1 MALAVDKRRRGLSHS
16 SGSGARAS
24 GRPPL
29 PPPCRFDDASRPPLT
44 VADCQARRTLPAR
57 FVRAPP
63 EGDATNWR
71 PPPLR
76 CRCKLCGEAG
86 RSGIANG
93 RRRAGATR
101 ASAWRGNLA
110 PYLTALFEWV
120 EAEPDITTPELAAKS
135 KAEKDMTAHPAS
147 LSRLL
152 KAGQSFK
159 KHCWPRRPSV
169 RTCARRVTSG
179 RSHRQ
184 PGMRHGVHRLV
195 FLDET
200 GTTTKMTRLRGRG
213 SPLGHADLHRRT
225 AL

>member
-1 MALAVDKRRRGLSHS
+1 MLL
-16 SGSGARAS
+16 
-24 GRPPL
+24 RPG
-29 PPPCRFDDASRPPLT
+29 
-44 VADCQARRTLPAR
+44 RRTLPAR

-63 EGDATNWR
+63 EGDATSSR

-93 RRRAGATR
+93 RCRAGATR
-101 ASAWRGNLA
+101 APAWRGNLA

-159 KHCWPRRPSV
+159 KTLLASEAEREDVRQARDEWKVAPPAGHAPRGPPAGPPRRN
-169 RTCARRVTSG
+169 
-179 RSHRQ
+179 
-184 PGMRHGVHRLV
+184 RH
-195 FLDET
+195 
-200 GTTTKMTRLRGRG
+200 
-213 SPLGHADLHRRT
+213 
-225 AL
+225 